1 MSPYSALAAQYCR
14 IMLLNPLVRGIL
26 VFALATGCS
35 SGTAT
40 GGRDSGGDTA
50 GSTDTATIADRADA
64 SADLGAARDMPTDQA
79 WADLLDVCFEGLP
92 APVGLQVLANKS
104 SDDGSTQVRLALDT
118 MGKVGLSYAW
128 TMVRLGIVIEGAVT
142 CVTEQ
147 SGLTY
152 TVTHHN
158 CNDGATASAGTT
170 RFELVR
176 PGDTASELRIY
187 DGSTL
192 DRAIPLTTASCVR
205 SDGPGACPQ
214 VGPC

>member
-1 MSPYSALAAQYCR
+1 
-14 IMLLNPLVRGIL
+14 MLLNPLVRGIL
-26 VFALATGCS
+26 VVAVAASCS

-40 GGRDSGGDTA
+40 SGKDSGEDTS
-50 GSTDTATIADRADA
+50 GSTDAATIGDRVDVG
-64 SADLGAARDMPTDQA
+64 ADLGAARDVVSDQP
-79 WADLLDVCFEGLP
+79 WAALLDACFENLP
-92 APVGLQVLANKS
+92 ASVGLQILANKG
-104 SDDGSTQVRLALDT
+104 SDDGTTQVRLALDT
-118 MGKVGLSYAW
+118 MGKVGLAYPW

-142 CVTEQ
+142 CVTEK
-147 SGLTY
+147 SDLTY

-158 CNDGATASAGTT
+158 CNDGASASAGAT

-192 DRAIPLTTASCVR
+192 VRSIPLTTESCVR